1 MTQIS
6 AQRLRNRSSPLS
18 SIWRRKTFPR
28 KAIFPIA
35 IIIGITIYIFCRAQG
50 VSFLFLRNGNYSA
63 EAAFI
68 SSFRE
73 QLIQRHNQRRDSNLR
88 ELPNHCTSTST
99 STSSTQTQ
107 TPKYQFKEIIIK
119 GERHTGTN
127 WVRSI
132 LEKNVK
138 GDIVVNQKS
147 PDIGWKHGF
156 LPPEGW
162 GRPIE
167 DNDLLLVVTRDAF
180 TWLPKIHMESYDD
193 TFNAKKTHARFNKF
207 IRMPYTAA
215 CQPMLIRS
223 KYQQAFCNKLAGNP
237 FFAHDPHDII
247 AERAKNVVQIRTEK
261 YKQWLSNEP
270 GEEAYRGSKHDYLLK
285 RVHVRLEDLSDERY
299 GKTAKERQERL
310 IADPLWKRCIPVYGD
325 FQETIE
331 RTKWG
336 GVRERHKGR
345 SFDANKEKKTLLK
358 RYSKEELRFVLS
370 QLDMEFEKKLGYN
383 YDYVYRLL
391 DSPDVP
397 EKLKERRGP
406 KRVKRQTLKKIKN
419 LNIFSK

>member
-1 MTQIS
+1 MS
-6 AQRLRNRSSPLS
+6 
-18 SIWRRKTFPR
+18 
-28 KAIFPIA
+28 
-35 IIIGITIYIFCRAQG
+35 
-50 VSFLFLRNGNYSA
+50 
-63 EAAFI
+63 
-68 SSFRE
+68 
-73 QLIQRHNQRRDSNLR
+73 
-88 ELPNHCTSTST
+88 TSTST

-167 DNDLLLVVTRDAF
+167 ENDLLLVVTRDAF
-180 TWLPKIHMESYDD
+180 TWLPKIHMETYDD
-193 TFNAKKTHARFNKF
+193 TFNPRKMHARFNNF

-215 CQPMLIRS
+215 CQPMQIRS

-237 FFAHDPHDII
+237 FFAHDPHKII
-247 AERAKNVVQIRTEK
+247 AERAQNVVQIRTEK

-270 GEEAYRGSKHDYLLK
+270 GEEAYRGSKDDYLLK

-310 IADPLWKRCIPVYGD
+310 IADKLWKLCVPVNGD

-331 RTKWG
+331 RTKWEG
-336 GVRERHKGR
+336 DYRKRHQGR
-345 SFDANKEKKTLLK
+345 SFNTDKEKTALLK

-370 QLDMEFEKKLGYN
+370 QLDMEFEKKLGYD

-391 DSPDVP
+391 DSPGVP

-406 KRVKRQTLKKIKN
+406 KRVKRQTGQTLQKNKN
-419 LNIFSK
+419 LNIFSKEE